1 MGVGVAWSSSSL
13 GVTVGAGLVG
23 VGVETGAESFVGV
36 LGVDDGIEL
45 SVLGVGAVVTE
56 GLTHTR
62 SDFYRLTLVNL
73 SSLRPVKSDDPSS
86 TQGQSYVHMCSDIV
100 FDN

>member
-1 MGVGVAWSSSSL
+1 MTVGVEVGVAWSSSSL
-13 GVTVGAGLVG
+13 GVTVRAGSVG

-36 LGVDDGIEL
+36 IGVEGIEL
-45 SVLGVGAVVTE
+45 SGLGVGAVVTE

-62 SDFYRLTLVNL
+62 PDFYRLTLVNL

-86 TQGQSYVHMCSDIV
+86 TQGQS
-100 FDN
+100 